1 MGKREVNFWID
12 LEMESKV
19 REILVDESKPYRKDK
34 ADHPFGRSFLTIYQ
48 IAILFKEKYPKD
60 FKAIDMPV
68 GGKGKGKGNSL
79 AMYIAR
85 NLSDM
90 IGKKKIEDI
99 EGGFIS
105 YQYMDGPTF
114 TGDDGERIESSAPHS
129 GNELTIFRKI

>member
-34 ADHPFGRSFLTIYQ
+34 AGHPFGRSFLTIYQ

-60 FKAIDMPV
+60 FEAIDMPV

-79 AMYIAR
+79 AMYIAGQ
-85 NLSDM
+85 LSRK
-90 IGKKKIEDI
+90 IGKEIKDI

-105 YQYMDGPTF
+105 YQYMDGPAF
-114 TGDDGERIESSAPHS
+114 IGKDGERIESSAPHS